1 VSIKKLRRIMDSL
14 DEKKERAVRWF
25 QELQNQ
31 ICDEFTAI
39 ENEGVPEDSEQ
50 EGLSDLPAGR
60 FQEKKWNR
68 EGGGGGRMRVMNGRI
83 FEKVGVNTSVV
94 HGELSEEFRASIP
107 GASENGKFWAAGISV
122 VVHPQNPF
130 VPAAHMNTRYIFTS
144 KSWFGGGGDLTP
156 IRPAVRES
164 QKFHADLK
172 QACDNYNKEYYPKY
186 KQWCDEYF
194 YLKHRD
200 EPRGAGGIFFDSLN
214 SGDWDTDFQFTKDVG
229 RTFKDSYA
237 NIVRA
242 TKDTSWNEADREFQ
256 EIRRGRYVEFNLLY
270 ARGTLFGL
278 KTGGNIEAILM
289 SLPPRVRWP

>member
-1 VSIKKLRRIMDSL
+1 MDSL
-14 DEKKERAVRWF
+14 DEKKEQAVRWF
-25 QELQNQ
+25 QELQHQ

-50 EGLSDLPAGR
+50 DGLSDLPAGS
-60 FQEKKWNR
+60 FQEKNWNR

-94 HGELSEEFRASIP
+94 HGEFSEEFRASIP

-130 VPAAHMNTRYIFTS
+130 VPAAHMNTRYIVTS

-242 TKDTSWNEADREFQ
+242 TKDTSWIEADREFQ

-270 ARGTLFGL
+270 DRGTLFGL

>member
-1 VSIKKLRRIMDSL
+1 MDSL
-14 DEKKERAVRWF
+14 DEKKELAVRWF

-31 ICDEFTAI
+31 ICDECTAI
-39 ENEGVPEDSEQ
+39 EDEGVLEDSEQ
-50 EGLSDLPAGR
+50 DGLSGLPAGS
-60 FQEKKWNR
+60 FQEKNWNR

-94 HGELSEEFRASIP
+94 HGEFSEEFRASIP

-130 VPAAHMNTRYIFTS
+130 VPAAHMNTRYIVTS

-164 QKFHADLK
+164 EKFHADLK
-172 QACDNYNKEYYPKY
+172 QACDKYNKEYYSKY
-186 KQWCDEYF
+186 KKWCDEYF

-214 SGDWDTDFQFTKDVG
+214 SGDWDTDFEFTKDVG
-229 RTFKDSYA
+229 RTFKDSYT

-242 TKDTSWNEADREFQ
+242 TKDSSWSEADREFQ

-270 ARGTLFGL
+270 DRGTLFGL

>member
-1 VSIKKLRRIMDSL
+1 MDSL
-14 DEKKERAVRWF
+14 DEKKELAVRWF

-31 ICDEFTAI
+31 ICDECTAI
-39 ENEGVPEDSEQ
+39 EDEGVPEDSEQ
-50 EGLSDLPAGR
+50 DGLSALPAGS
-60 FQEKKWNR
+60 FQEKNWNR

-94 HGELSEEFRASIP
+94 HGEFSEEFRASIP

-130 VPAAHMNTRYIFTS
+130 VPAAHMNTRYIVTS

-164 QKFHADLK
+164 EKFHADLK
-172 QACDNYNKEYYPKY
+172 QVCDKYNKEYYSKY
-186 KQWCDEYF
+186 KKWCDEYF

-214 SGDWDTDFQFTKDVG
+214 SGDWDTDFEFTKDVG

-242 TKDTSWNEADREFQ
+242 TKDSSWSEADREFQ

-270 ARGTLFGL
+270 DRGTLFGL

>member
-1 VSIKKLRRIMDSL
+1 MPIKELRRIMDSL

-50 EGLSDLPAGR
+50 EGLSDFPAGR
-60 FQEKKWNR
+60 FQEKNWNR

-94 HGELSEEFRASIP
+94 HGEFSEEFRASIP
-107 GASENGKFWAAGISV
+107 GAIENGKFWAAGISV

-130 VPAAHMNTRYIFTS
+130 VPAAHMNTRYIVTS

-164 QKFHADLK
+164 EKFHADLK
-172 QACDNYNKEYYPKY
+172 QACDNHNKEYYPKY
-186 KQWCDEYF
+186 KKWCDEYF

-214 SGDWDTDFQFTKDVG
+214 SGDWDADFEFTKDVG
-229 RTFKDSYA
+229 LTFRDSYA

-242 TKDTSWNEADREFQ
+242 KKDNSWTEADREFQ

-270 ARGTLFGL
+270 DRGTLFGL